1 MSHKTLAFGERC
13 YRKGTSGD
21 VVAEDGEGVSGSQAL
36 SLRVAEDAALVRAAA
51 SEPSRFA
58 ALYRLY
64 VDDLY
69 RYLLSRCGDAA
80 DAEDLVAETFLAAF
94 RSARGYRGSGPVK
107 AWLVGIARRKAADA
121 RRDRRPDVGLE
132 EARELVDP
140 IRTDDVALRR
150 IELARVVTMTGR
162 LAPDRA
168 EALRLRFF
176 AGLECGEIA
185 IVMGRSEAAVK
196 MLVHRALIDLRERL
210 EATT

>member
-1 MSHKTLAFGERC
+1 M
-13 YRKGTSGD
+13 
-21 VVAEDGEGVSGSQAL
+21 AEDGDGVSGSQAL

-121 RRDRRPDVGLE
+121 RRDRRSDVGLD

-150 IELARVVTMTGR
+150 IELARVLAMTGR

-176 AGLECGEIA
+176 AGLECAEIA